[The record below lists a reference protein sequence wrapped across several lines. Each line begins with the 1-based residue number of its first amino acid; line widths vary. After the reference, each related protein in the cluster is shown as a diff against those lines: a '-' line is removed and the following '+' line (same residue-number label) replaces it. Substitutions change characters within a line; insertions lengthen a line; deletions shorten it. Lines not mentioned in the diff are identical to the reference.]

1 MSMNLPVKEPDKR
14 RIGLYAIGVL
24 LLSVAGAILLVSNTT
39 AHRPVA
45 MLALFISV
53 ICFRKSQ
60 NYTLP
65 VSGSEGSHGT
75 RPLVVAHLRKLI
87 VTISI
92 ILVPLLGISYASL
105 YYGAMRGGQQV
116 WPVYFFAITACICA
130 LFWSILLAM
139 FL

>member
-1 MSMNLPVKEPDKR
+1 MNLPGNEPRKL

-24 LLSVAGAILLVSNTT
+24 LLLVAGAILLVSNTT

-60 NYTLP
+60 NYSLP
-65 VSGSEGSHGT
+65 VSGSSGSQGT
-75 RPLVVAHLRKLI
+75 RPLAVAHLRRLV

-92 ILVPLLGISYASL
+92 ILLPLLGISYASL

-116 WPVYFFAITACICA
+116 WPAYFFAITACICA
-130 LFWSILLAM
+130 FFWSILLAM